1 MNGSPKTAVQRVAD
15 AVRYWSE
22 RLGGGASLPSQEE
35 LAEQFSVSRDT
46 VQKALKVLQ
55 EEGLVDSIRGSGTF
69 VAGAVPDVDADEDEL
84 EPAILALSPHL
95 EQALQAPHV
104 TIDFF
109 GLTAETLAKELTP
122 KLVRLWLPGSTP
134 PDSLR
139 IRLLLPELAHLAV
152 PRAVDHAED
161 PRPLDRLRGIASRSI
176 DALTQAVEE
185 LRSRQIVPDASLEIL
200 TVPAMTPQV
209 KLYVINEDLAL
220 RGWYKVHRIPVL
232 VPMQSGS
239 GMEELEIYDF
249 FGLEAPMVVQR
260 PNAAGETRL
269 WFDSLWSTIAQDYKL
284 SE

>member
-1 MNGSPKTAVQRVAD
+1 
-15 AVRYWSE
+15 
-22 RLGGGASLPSQEE
+22 LGGGASLPSQGE
-35 LAEQFSVSRDT
+35 LAEQFGVSRDT

>member
-1 MNGSPKTAVQRVAD
+1 MNDSPKTEVRRVAD
-15 AVRYWSE
+15 AVRYWCG
-22 RLGGGASLPSQEE
+22 RLGGGASLPSQGE

-55 EEGLVDSIRGSGTF
+55 EEGLVQSIRGSGTF

-109 GLTAETLAKELTP
+109 GFTAETLAKELTP

-134 PDSLR
+134 PDSLH
-139 IRLLLPELAHLAV
+139 IRLLLPELDRLAV
-152 PRAVDHAED
+152 PRAVDDPED

-185 LRSRQIVPDASLEIL
+185 LRSRQIVLDASLEIR

-220 RGWYKVHRIPVL
+220 RGWYKVHRIRVL

-249 FGLEAPMVVQR
+249 MGLDANVVVQR
-260 PNAAGETRL
+260 PNAVAESRV
-269 WFDSLWSTIAQDYKL
+269 WFDSLWDTIALRPKPLD
-284 SE
+284 